1 MFCSKCGTK
10 NAKGAKFCK
19 SCGEKI
25 KEAVKTSKTNE
36 TKSWYIHDAISKGV
50 QRAPKLQK

>member
-25 KEAVKTSKTNE
+25 KEAVKTRK
-36 TKSWYIHDAISKGV
+36 ISNLTQVK
-50 QRAPKLQK
+50 RTIII